1 MYIFAMK
8 QIRLIF
14 CALLVST
21 FLPSAV
27 RAGGPIRVACVG
39 NSITYGSG
47 LAHRE
52 REAYPVQLQALL
64 GDAYEVGSFGK
75 PGATLLRRAFRPYFD
90 QEEFRRAMDFRA
102 DIAVIHLGV
111 NDTDPRAWPNYRDE
125 FVRDYLALIDSLRT
139 ANPQVRVLVAAITP
153 IADRHPRF
161 QSGTK
166 EWQDMVRASVADVA
180 RIAGAELIDFFTPLY
195 PYPWML
201 PDAIHP
207 DAEGAAILARTAYSG
222 ITGDYGGLG
231 MPATY
236 TDNMVLQRR
245 VSLHVNGRDDA
256 GRKVGVSL
264 MRGKKVLAK
273 GSATVNNRGEW
284 SVTLPAQEAAE
295 GLTLRIASTA
305 AKGASAARVLTYTN
319 VAVGEVWLCSGQS
332 NMAFRLEQSA
342 DAGTPAADPSLRLL
356 DMKEYW
362 PTDASTWPAAAI
374 DSVRHLRYFRPAQWQ
389 SATPANARRFSAVA
403 WHFGRMLR
411 DSLDVPVG
419 LICNAVGGST
429 AESWIPRQTLET
441 RLPKILDRWLHNDY
455 IQDWCRGRAAQNLGL
470 NLNEVADDFRHR
482 HPYEPCYLFEAGILP
497 LGRPD
502 IKGVIWY
509 QGESNAHNV
518 EAHERLFP
526 LLVDSWREHF
536 DRPAMPFYFVQ
547 LSSLNRPSWPWF
559 RDSQRRLAA
568 ALPHTGLAV
577 TTDVGDSLDVH
588 PRLKRPVGERL
599 ARLALHDAY
608 AMQHVVAGGPLPVGA
623 KKTKKGKVE
632 VCFERAD
639 GLRTADGREPLTFEV
654 AEYEGYYF
662 PVHAAI
668 IGNNVVLDCPEV
680 PRPRFVRY
688 GWQPFTRANVVN
700 AEGLPLGTFRISV
713 E

>member
-1 MYIFAMK
+1 MK
-8 QIRLIF
+8 TIRLF
-14 CALLVST
+14 LCT
-21 FLPSAV
+21 FLLLAALPLMT
-27 RAGGPIRVACVG
+27 RAGEPVRVACVG
-39 NSITYGSG
+39 NSITYGTG
-47 LAHRE
+47 VADRE
-52 REAYPVQLQALL
+52 HNAYPVQLQRLL
-64 GDAYEVGSFGK
+64 GEGYRVESFAK

-125 FVRDYLALIDSLRT
+125 FTGDYLALIDSLRK
-139 ANPQVRVLVAAITP
+139 ANPRVRVLVAAITP
-153 IADRHPRF
+153 IGDRHPRF

-166 EWQDMVRASVADVA
+166 VWQDEVRLAIADVA
-180 RIAGAELIDFFTPLY
+180 RIASAELIDFHTPLY
-195 PYPWML
+195 AYPWLL

-207 DAEGAAILARTAYSG
+207 NAEGAAILARTAYSG
-222 ITGDYGGLG
+222 ITGDYGGLS
-231 MPATY
+231 MAPVY

-245 VSLHVNGRDDA
+245 TPLHIAGRDDA
-256 GRKVGVSL
+256 GRSVRVRL
-264 MRGKKVLAK
+264 MRGRKVLAK
-273 GSATVNNRGEW
+273 GTATANNRGEW

-295 GLTLRIASTA
+295 GLTLSIESTPDK
-305 AKGASAARVLTYTN
+305 KGNGKELVFED

-332 NMAFRLEQSA
+332 NMAFRLEQSVDAGEIAA
-342 DAGTPAADPSLRLL
+342 DAGLRLF

-362 PTDASTWPAAAI
+362 PTDGRTWSASAI
-374 DSVRHLRYFRPAQWQ
+374 DSVRHLHYFRPTQWQ
-389 SATPANARRFSAVA
+389 SSTPENARRFSAVA

-429 AESWIPRQTLET
+429 TESWIPRQTLET
-441 RLPKILDRWLHNDY
+441 RLPKVLERWLHNDY

-470 NLNEVADDFRHR
+470 TLDKVTDDFRHR

-497 LGRPD
+497 LGTYD
-502 IKGVIWY
+502 IQGAIWY
-509 QGESNAHNV
+509 QGESNAHNT

-526 LLVDSWREHF
+526 LLVESWREHF
-536 DRPAMPFYFVQ
+536 GRPAMPFYFVQ

-568 ALPHTGLAV
+568 TIPHTGFAV

-588 PRLKRPVGERL
+588 PRRKQPVGQRL

-608 AMQHVVAGGPLPVGA
+608 GMQHVVAGGPLPA
-623 KKTKKGKVE
+623 SATCNKGKVK
-632 VCFERAD
+632 VSFERAE
-639 GLRTADGREPLTFEV
+639 GLRTADGRTPLTFEV
-654 AEYEGYYF
+654 AEYEGRYF
-662 PVHAAI
+662 PARATIKEGAI
-668 IGNNVVLDCPEV
+668 LLECPKV
-680 PRPRFVRY
+680 KRPRLVRY

-700 AEGLPLGTFRISV
+700 GAGLPMTTFRVRV